1 MTFAAS
7 AVRVLLLGCLML
19 GGCAHY
25 TVDQRA
31 VLKPTPEPAD
41 APPVVARLAALGVS
55 GETRSITTDDG
66 VKLHAVWIQR
76 DPSRPTVI
84 YFGGNM
90 TIASNNAVY
99 LVRQFGEL
107 PFNLLAVDHRGS
119 GFSEGEPTIDRILQD
134 SVVAYDYAR
143 HTLGIAPEQIVLHG
157 FSMGSF
163 MAGYA
168 SQHRPIAGLVLEG
181 SATTTEEWVK
191 SSVPWYFKPFV
202 RIDVAQDM
210 RGRGNRQV
218 VETQTAPLLLMVGTA
233 DRQTPAVLTKRLAE
247 AARSNGHKV
256 EVLIVK
262 NAAHGDVLNDAEG
275 QRTYADWLKSLTS
288 TQAAA
293 LPTS

>member
-1 MTFAAS
+1 MSLAAN
-7 AVRVLLLGCLML
+7 VFRVLLLGCLML

-41 APPVVARLAALGVS
+41 ARPVVERLAALGVS

-76 DPSRPTVI
+76 DPSWPTVI

-90 TIASNNAVY
+90 TIASNNALY
-99 LVRQFGEL
+99 LARQFGEL

-119 GFSEGEPTIDRILQD
+119 GFSEGKPTVDRIMQD
-134 SVVAYDYAR
+134 AVVAYDYAR
-143 HTLGIAPEQIVLHG
+143 HTLGVAPEQIVLHG

-168 SQHRPIAGLVLEG
+168 SLHRPIAGLVLEG
-181 SATTTEEWVK
+181 SATTTEDWVK
-191 SSVPWYFKPFV
+191 TSIPWYFKPFV

-210 RGRGNRQV
+210 RGRGNMQV
-218 VETQTAPLLLMVGTA
+218 VEQQKAPLLLMVGSE
-233 DRQTPAVLTKRLAE
+233 DRQTRAVLTERLAK
-247 AARSNGHKV
+247 AARSHGHKV
-256 EVLIVK
+256 EVLVVK
-262 NAAHGDVLNDAEG
+262 NAGHGDVLSHAEG
-275 QRTYADWLKSLTS
+275 RQTYVSWLQSLS
-288 TQAAA
+288 SLQAAA
-293 LPTS
+293 IPAS